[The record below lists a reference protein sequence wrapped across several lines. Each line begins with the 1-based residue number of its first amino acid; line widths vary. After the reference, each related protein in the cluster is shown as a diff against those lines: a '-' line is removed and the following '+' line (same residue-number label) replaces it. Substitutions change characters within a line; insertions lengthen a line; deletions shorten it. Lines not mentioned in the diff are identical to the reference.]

1 MADGSLLAGKVA
13 LITGGARGQGAAEGR
28 LFAEAGATVVL
39 ADVLDDDGAKTAA
52 EIGAQYVHLDVTSE
66 EEWETVVNDIVATH
80 QRLDVLVN
88 NAGILRAAVLV
99 KETVEQWEQVLAV
112 NQTGTFLGM
121 RTAARAMIGAGNGG
135 SIVNISSIAGLAGT
149 FGSMSYSASKWA
161 VRGMTKVAAKE
172 LGRYGIRV
180 NSIHPGFIQTD
191 MIAHFPE
198 MHDDD
203 KRARTERATPLQ
215 RLGVPD
221 DVANVVLFLAGDG
234 SSYCTGQEFV
244 VDGGVQC

>member
-1 MADGSLLAGKVA
+1 MA
-13 LITGGARGQGAAEGR
+13 
-28 LFAEAGATVVL
+28 
-39 ADVLDDDGAKTAA
+39 
-52 EIGAQYVHLDVTSE
+52 
-66 EEWETVVNDIVATH
+66 
-80 QRLDVLVN
+80 
-88 NAGILRAAVLV
+88 NAGIARDILIGASEPADFDAVLS
-99 KETVEQWEQVLAV
+99 V
-112 NQTGTFLGM
+112 NLSGVVHCC
-121 RTAARAMIGAGNGG
+121 REAARRMIGRRRG
-135 SIVNISSIAGLAGT
+135 SIVNLSSVAGLVGNP
-149 FGSMSYSASKWA
+149 YSIGYAASKWA

-234 SSYCTGQEFV
+234 SAYCTGQEFV

>member
-28 LFAEAGATVVL
+28 LFAQAGATVVL

-66 EEWETVVNDIVATH
+66 EEWQTVVDDIIATDH
-80 QRLDVLVN
+80 RLDVLVN

-99 KETVEQWEQVLAV
+99 KETIEQWEQVLAV

-135 SIVNISSIAGLAGT
+135 SIVNISSIAGLGGT

-198 MHDDD
+198 MHDDE
-203 KRARTERATPLQ
+203 KRRRTERATPLQ
-215 RLGVPD
+215 RLGVPE
-221 DVANVVLFLAGDG
+221 DVAQVVLFLAGDG
-234 SSYCTGQEFV
+234 SAYCTGQEFV